1 MRMSDRPKNNRVCAS
16 VGMLVCTCLIDL
28 KYSTCLCLNVCVR
41 MFDRSKTVS
50 SYAGMFVCECLIDLK
65 HSLILCRNVC
75 VRMVDRPKII

>member
-1 MRMSDRPKNNRVCAS
+1 MRMSDRPKSNIVCAS
-16 VGMLVCTCLIDL
+16 VGMLVCTCLIDI

-65 HSLILCRNVC
+65 QSHPMSECLCANG
-75 VRMVDRPKII
+75 